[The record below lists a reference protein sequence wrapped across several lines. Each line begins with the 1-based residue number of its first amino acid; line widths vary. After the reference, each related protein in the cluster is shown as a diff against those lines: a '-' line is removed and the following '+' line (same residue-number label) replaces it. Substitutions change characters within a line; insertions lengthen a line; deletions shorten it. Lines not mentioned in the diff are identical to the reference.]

1 MRPKVP
7 FRRCRLTWGGDPAEA
22 CVVVILMMVQ
32 DGDDNL
38 NQKVLEAQ
46 AQMTAKQTIRAM
58 FAQLNQIEA
67 MLTQYG
73 GTPIESMQQLINQLD
88 AEYRV
93 EATTGAPVP
102 TTMVVSNA
110 PGLRLAFNIH
120 K

>member
-73 GTPIESMQQLINQLD
+73 GHSDREHAAIDQSTRC
-88 AEYRV
+88 RV
-93 EATTGAPVP
+93 PRRGNHRRACSDDHGCLELSRSA
-102 TTMVVSNA
+102 SS
-110 PGLRLAFNIH
+110 L
-120 K
+120 